1 MSYHSLL
8 PFVAEYCKLFAKP
21 ALLEIGVDYG
31 KTPLSLLSWI
41 PEANFNYFGIDIHI
55 PDSLLNTLDYHNIGN
70 NRIVF
75 NVANSLNILP
85 ALVDLNKETNALVF
99 TCILVD
105 GDHNYYTVKK
115 ELDYLLNFADKYT
128 IFLCDDYYGK
138 WSEKDLYYSE
148 RGHHKDI
155 AATERRHTLKRGVKA
170 AVDEFLEEN
179 SNYKLSKYQ
188 FRENGTLTDSECV
201 GLFRKDND
209 VDVRKIFLVA
219 AAVTQRGH
227 RVLDPSDE
235 QNIGIKII
243 QFGRKEEEV

>member
-8 PFVAEYCKLFAKP
+8 PFVAEYCKLFPKP

-55 PDSLLNTLDYHNIGN
+55 SESLLNTLDYHNIGN

-209 VDVRKIFLVA
+209 VDVRKIFLA
-219 AAVTQRGH
+219 AEAGLRPPAVPEE
-227 RVLDPSDE
+227 VVI